1 MEEEIIRCG
10 AATRLRILSMVS
22 LSHPSNQELERK
34 KWRAFRNNND
44 SSMNPCHRLHCPR
57 TTTPSPQ
64 ENLLYYTT
72 ATEYSSTHTAQAMM
86 NEKDPPNPAAIACT
100 STVEAAAVESSMR
113 VMNIFLGGPFD
124 PSEVA
129 LRAYTAS
136 SSAAAAVKSSEI
148 EKCATATSS
157 TATYNSES
165 DDNDDNDDNG
175 ETMPWDR
182 QGWIPI
188 MKSGKQKTPNMVSE

>member
-1 MEEEIIRCG
+1 
-10 AATRLRILSMVS
+10 
-22 LSHPSNQELERK
+22 
-34 KWRAFRNNND
+34 
-44 SSMNPCHRLHCPR
+44 
-57 TTTPSPQ
+57 
-64 ENLLYYTT
+64 
-72 ATEYSSTHTAQAMM
+72 MM
-86 NEKDPPNPAAIACT
+86 NEKDPSNPAAIACT
-100 STVEAAAVESSMR
+100 STVEAAAVESSTR

-124 PSEVA
+124 PLEVA
-129 LRAYTAS
+129 LRAYAAS

-148 EKCATATSS
+148 EKCATATSP
-157 TATYNSES
+157 TMTYNSKS